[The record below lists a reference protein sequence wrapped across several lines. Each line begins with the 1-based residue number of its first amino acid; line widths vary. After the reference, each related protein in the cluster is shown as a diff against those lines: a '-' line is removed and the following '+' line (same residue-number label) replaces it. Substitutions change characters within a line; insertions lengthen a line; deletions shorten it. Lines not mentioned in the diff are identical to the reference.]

1 MIRAVRPPTPLTVA
15 AALAWA
21 SLSNGQDDRYERPT
35 APEVGALLAPE
46 LVESDH
52 HRVES
57 ATSDGFFY
65 RFRIATPSGDF
76 EASTLEDVPI
86 RVREAHALAALAE
99 QSQGEVLA
107 ESAGDSVEGA
117 VNSVRKVV
125 EDPGDTAKG
134 VAGGVGRW
142 AKRTVLG
149 ARELAH
155 DVKESVDESRSAEP
169 EADPE
174 GDPGSAGDAPGEGDG
189 TGEDAPGGAG
199 NVAKG
204 VGKWVLGH
212 GGARRRY
219 AAKLGVDPYS
229 RNPILAAELDR
240 VAWAAA
246 AGSFGVG
253 LAMPNIPLTRDI
265 QDVYGLVW
273 ERHPRD
279 VEVRNRKIATDWGVD
294 RQARDRFFWNELFTP
309 TEQTL
314 FVEAVEALRG
324 VPGRQ
329 RLMEEAGRTEDPAE
343 AESWVRRVR
352 LLARLRDGGLPL
364 ERLDADGSLAW
375 ALTDSGQLVVPCPAD
390 LLLWTQDLVRLA
402 GPYKRRFVR
411 PGGPR
416 PVLAVPGVVSDRARA
431 ALDALGWDVRSP

>member
-1 MIRAVRPPTPLTVA
+1 MIRAVRLPIPLTLS
-15 AALAWA
+15 AALSLAG
-21 SLSNGQDDRYERPT
+21 LSNAQDDRYERPS
-35 APEVGALLAPE
+35 APEPEALLPSE
-46 LVESDH
+46 LAESEH

-65 RFRIATPSGDF
+65 RFRLATPSGEF
-76 EASTLEDVPI
+76 EAIGLEEVPI

-142 AKRTVLG
+142 AKRTALG

-155 DVKESVDESRSAEP
+155 DVKESVEDSQSAEP
-169 EADPE
+169 ETDPE
-174 GDPGSAGDAPGEGDG
+174 DAPATDESAP
-189 TGEDAPGGAG
+189 GEDAPGGAG
-199 NVAKG
+199 AVAKG

-219 AAKLGVDPYS
+219 AAKLGVDPYT
-229 RNPILAAELDR
+229 RNPVLAAELDR
-240 VAWAAA
+240 VAWAAS

-253 LAMPNIPLTRDI
+253 LAMPTIPVAQDI
-265 QDVYGLVW
+265 QGVYGLVW
-273 ERHPRD
+273 ERHPGD

-294 RQARDRFFWNELFTP
+294 REARDRFFWNELFTP

-324 VPGRQ
+324 IPGRQ
-329 RLMEEAGRTEDPAE
+329 RLMEEAGKAEDPDE
-343 AESWVRRVR
+343 AASWLRRVR
-352 LLARLRDGGLPL
+352 LLARLREGGVPL
-364 ERLDADGSLAW
+364 DRLDADGPLAW
-375 ALTDSGQLVVPCPAD
+375 ALTESGQLLVPCPAD
-390 LLLWTQDLVRLA
+390 RLLWTLDLARIT
-402 GPYKRRFVR
+402 GTYKRRFVR
-411 PGGPR
+411 SGGPR
-416 PVLAVPGVVSDRARA
+416 PILATSGTVSERARH
-431 ALDALGWDVRSP
+431 ALEALGWDVRSP

>member
-1 MIRAVRPPTPLTVA
+1 VRAPTPLTVA

-21 SLSNGQDDRYERPT
+21 SLANGQDGRYERPT
-35 APEVGALLAPE
+35 APGPAELLAPE
-46 LVESDH
+46 LVESEH
-52 HRVES
+52 HRLES
-57 ATSDGFFY
+57 LGSDGFFY
-65 RFRIATPSGDF
+65 RFRIATPSGAFDA
-76 EASTLEDVPI
+76 ASLEEVPV

-155 DVKESVDESRSAEP
+155 DVKESVDETQSAEP
-169 EADPE
+169 EADP
-174 GDPGSAGDAPGEGDG
+174 GNDPAPDEAGPE
-189 TGEDAPGGAG
+189 EDAPGGAG
-199 NVAKG
+199 SVAKG

-219 AAKLGVDPYS
+219 AAKLEVDPYT

-240 VAWAAA
+240 VAWAAS

-253 LAMPNIPLTRDI
+253 LAMPSIPLAEDI
-265 QDVYGLVW
+265 QGVYGLVW

-294 RQARDRFFWNELFTP
+294 REARDRFFWNELFTP

-314 FVEAVEALRG
+314 FVDAVEALRG
-324 VPGRQ
+324 IPGRQ
-329 RLMEEAGRTEDPAE
+329 RLMEEAGRVEDPAG

-352 LLARLRDGGLPL
+352 LLARLRAAGLPL
-364 ERLDADGSLAW
+364 DRLDADGPLAW
-375 ALTDSGQLVVPCPAD
+375 ALTESDRLVVPCPAD
-390 LLLWTQDLVRLA
+390 RLLWTLDLARLT
-402 GPYKRRFVR
+402 GTYKRRFVR
-411 PGGPR
+411 SGGPR
-416 PVLAVPGVVSDRARA
+416 PILAVSGAVSDRARR
-431 ALDALGWDVRSP
+431 ALEALGWDVRSP